1 MQAVYSR
8 PSRGGGAIG
17 ELTVTVV
24 GFVHSLSSLALQ
36 LPRPGGGSVC
46 EEGGCA
52 PVNGVVCEV
61 RGWSWSAGCSV
72 ETVET

>member
-1 MQAVYSR
+1 M
-8 PSRGGGAIG
+8 
-17 ELTVTVV
+17 TVV
-24 GFVHSLSSLALQ
+24 GFFHSSLALQ

-61 RGWSWSAGCSV
+61 RGWSWCAGCSV